1 MADVVL
7 KNIKKVYP
15 NIEPKKKKKG
25 EPEKEKKNNLLVTEE
40 GVLAVHDFNLE
51 IKDNE
56 FIVLVGP
63 SGCGKSTTLRMIAGL
78 EEISG
83 GELYIDGKL
92 MNDIPPKDRDI
103 AMVFQNYALYPHMT
117 VYENMAF
124 GLKLRHVDPQEIDR
138 KVKEAAEIL
147 DITQYL
153 DRKPKAL
160 SGGQRQR
167 VAIGRAIVRSPKVFL
182 MDEPLSN
189 LDAKLRNQMRAEII
203 KLRQRID
210 TTFIYVTHDQTEAM
224 AMADQIVLMDKGRIM
239 QEASPEVIYHDPN
252 NAFTA
257 QFIGTPPM
265 NILPMGEDK
274 LGFRPERVQLGTQR
288 LEGAPF
294 ARKGHILTREMLGSD
309 TTYKIQMGDEAIM
322 VKSPDDTFQYD
333 QDVVLSVR
341 ADDLYFFDKDG
352 QRIRRGDV
360 SNYDQYIQRA
370 GGNNNA

>member
-1 MADVVL
+1 MAEIQFV
-7 KNIKKVYP
+7 KVTKAFGS
-15 NIEPKKKKKG
+15 NKVIEDLDLTIQDGKF
-25 EPEKEKKNNLLVTEE
+25 T
-40 GVLAVHDFNLE
+40 
-51 IKDNE
+51 
-56 FIVLVGP
+56 VLVGA
-63 SGCGKSTTLRMIAGL
+63 SGCGKTTLLRMIAG
-78 EEISG
+78 IGPATSG
-83 GELYIDGKL
+83 HVLMDGK
-92 MNDIPPKDRDI
+92 DITDLDPAKRDI
-103 AMVFQNYALYPHMT
+103 AMVFQNYAIYPTMT
-117 VYENMAF
+117 VKENIEF
-124 GLKLRHVDPQEIDR
+124 GLKNR
-138 KVKEAAEIL
+138 KVPKEEREKLIKEYSAVVGL
-147 DITQYL
+147 TDYL
-153 DRKPKAL
+153 DRKPGTL

-167 VAIGRAIVRSPKVFL
+167 IALARAMVKKPKVFL

-189 LDAKLRNQMRAEII
+189 LDAKLRVAMRTELIEMHNRL
-203 KLRQRID
+203 K

>member
-1 MADVVL
+1 
-7 KNIKKVYP
+7 
-15 NIEPKKKKKG
+15 
-25 EPEKEKKNNLLVTEE
+25 
-40 GVLAVHDFNLE
+40 
-51 IKDNE
+51 
-56 FIVLVGP
+56 
-63 SGCGKSTTLRMIAGL
+63 
-78 EEISG
+78 
-83 GELYIDGKL
+83 
-92 MNDIPPKDRDI
+92 
-103 AMVFQNYALYPHMT
+103 
-117 VYENMAF
+117 
-124 GLKLRHVDPQEIDR
+124 
-138 KVKEAAEIL
+138 
-147 DITQYL
+147 
-153 DRKPKAL
+153 
-160 SGGQRQR
+160 
-167 VAIGRAIVRSPKVFL
+167 
-182 MDEPLSN
+182 
-189 LDAKLRNQMRAEII
+189 
-203 KLRQRID
+203 
-210 TTFIYVTHDQTEAM
+210 
-224 AMADQIVLMDKGRIM
+224 MADQIVLMDKGRIM

-294 ARKGHILTREMLGSD
+294 ARKGHILTREMLGSE

>member
-1 MADVVL
+1 
-7 KNIKKVYP
+7 
-15 NIEPKKKKKG
+15 
-25 EPEKEKKNNLLVTEE
+25 
-40 GVLAVHDFNLE
+40 
-51 IKDNE
+51 
-56 FIVLVGP
+56 
-63 SGCGKSTTLRMIAGL
+63 
-78 EEISG
+78 
-83 GELYIDGKL
+83 
-92 MNDIPPKDRDI
+92 
-103 AMVFQNYALYPHMT
+103 MVFQNYAIYPTMT
-117 VYENMAF
+117 VKENIEF
-124 GLKLRHVDPQEIDR
+124 GLKNR
-138 KVKEAAEIL
+138 KVPKEEREKLIKEYAAVVGL
-147 DITQYL
+147 TDYL
-153 DRKPKAL
+153 DRKPGTL

-167 VAIGRAIVRSPKVFL
+167 IALARAMVKKPKVFL

-189 LDAKLRNQMRAEII
+189 LDAKLRVAMRTELIEMHNRL
-203 KLRQRID
+203 K

-294 ARKGHILTREMLGSD
+294 ARKGHILTREMLGSE

>member
-1 MADVVL
+1 MAEIQFV
-7 KNIKKVYP
+7 KVTKAFGS
-15 NIEPKKKKKG
+15 NKVIEDLDLTIQDGKF
-25 EPEKEKKNNLLVTEE
+25 T
-40 GVLAVHDFNLE
+40 
-51 IKDNE
+51 
-56 FIVLVGP
+56 VLVGA
-63 SGCGKSTTLRMIAGL
+63 SGCGKTTLLRMIAG
-78 EEISG
+78 IGPATSG
-83 GELYIDGKL
+83 HVLMDGK
-92 MNDIPPKDRDI
+92 DITDLDPAKRDI
-103 AMVFQNYALYPHMT
+103 AMVFQNYAIYPTMT
-117 VYENMAF
+117 VKENIEF
-124 GLKLRHVDPQEIDR
+124 GLKNR
-138 KVKEAAEIL
+138 KIPKEEREKLIKEYAAVVGL
-147 DITQYL
+147 TDYL
-153 DRKPKAL
+153 DRKPGTL

-167 VAIGRAIVRSPKVFL
+167 IALARAMVKKPKVFL

-189 LDAKLRNQMRAEII
+189 LDAKLRVAMRTELIEMHNRL
-203 KLRQRID
+203 K

-274 LGFRPERVQLGTQR
+274 LGFRPERVQLGAQR

-294 ARKGHILTREMLGSD
+294 ARKGHILTREMLGSE

-322 VKSPDDTFQYD
+322 VKSPDDSFQYD